1 MKAPGRALGFL
12 LLSWAC
18 AANATM
24 TQLPGLVREPFQLDV
39 TMPDGTHA
47 ELEALLTR
55 PDKPERFPLAI
66 INHGLPRDVMAIVK
80 GAPENYSGT
89 AIVFAQHG
97 YAAAVVNRRGYGMS
111 SGSLEGDFGPCS
123 DRDYPRAGHAWAAEI
138 LASVAGLKT
147 EPWADPD
154 HVLLVGHSAGG
165 FAALAA
171 AAGDPAGIVGIVDF
185 AGGLGSPTADFV
197 CQPERLIQTMH
208 GFGEN
213 AHVPSLWIFAE
224 NDHSFGPHLARQ
236 MFDAYTA
243 GGAPAEFD
251 AAPSFGRDGHFL
263 IFAASPAP
271 WWPRVATFLDHLHL
285 PVRTVVD
292 LPPPSALPVPP
303 GLDARG
309 NEDFASY
316 VTSRSYEKAFATDGK
331 GHYARVFGQRTQEDA
346 QSAALK
352 RCEQRDWTC
361 SIYALGN
368 ELVGI
373 GAADAAA
380 SAARP

>member
-1 MKAPGRALGFL
+1 MKAPRRILSFL
-12 LLSWAC
+12 LISWAC

-24 TQLPGLVREPFQLDV
+24 TQLPGLVRESFRLNV

-55 PDKPERFPLAI
+55 PDKPGRFPLAI
-66 INHGLPRDVMAIVK
+66 INHGLPRDVTAIVQ

-97 YAAAVVNRRGYGMS
+97 YAAVVVNRRGYGMS
-111 SGSLEGDFGPCS
+111 SGPLGGDFGPCS

-138 LASVAGLKT
+138 LASVARLRA

-171 AAGDPAGIVGIVDF
+171 AKDDPAGVVGIVDF
-185 AGGLGSPTADFV
+185 AGGLGSPRADFV

-213 AHVPSLWIFAE
+213 AHVPSLWVFAE
-224 NDHSFGPHLARQ
+224 NDHSFGPDLARR

-251 AAPSFGRDGHFL
+251 AAPPFGSDGHFL

-271 WWPRVATFLDHLHL
+271 WWPRIATFLDHLHL
-285 PVRTVVD
+285 PVQAVVD
-292 LPPPSALPVPP
+292 LPPLAALPVPP

-309 NEDFASY
+309 NGDFASY

-331 GHYARVFGQRTQEDA
+331 GHYARIFGQRTEEDA

-352 RCEQRDWTC
+352 HCEQRDWTC
-361 SIYALGN
+361 SMYALGN
-368 ELVGI
+368 QLVRI
-373 GAADAAA
+373 GDANAAA
-380 SAARP
+380 SAPKP